1 MNNIRR
7 RGLSPK
13 RIRRFQAQKVA
24 PVAQHHVRFEWQLGK
39 QSRPEFCT
47 RLWLADDKGSRRAYV
62 HDIVFAQLPCE
73 DAGAKGSVSANI
85 NAAKEDD
92 ESHTLDYEEKS
103 QDALGPL
110 AFATVHGLAP
120 SRLAIN
126 CERPGTLVCKTLD
139 LDRVS

>member
-1 MNNIRR
+1 MAAWEAEP
-7 RGLSPK
+7 PK
-13 RIRRFQAQKVA
+13 
-24 PVAQHHVRFEWQLGK
+24 
-39 QSRPEFCT
+39 FCS

-92 ESHTLDYEEKS
+92 ESHTPDYEEKS
-103 QDALGPL
+103 QDALCPL
-110 AFATVHGLAP
+110 MFATVHGLAP

-126 CERPGTLVCKTLD
+126 RQCKTARQIELANAFC
-139 LDRVS
+139 R